1 MNQLLEKAISIAV
14 DSHSGQVNDKAQPYV
29 LHPLRMMFKAVTIEE
44 KIIAVLHDVI
54 EKPTIDLEYL
64 RSVGFSYRIVLGID
78 ALSRRPQENY
88 DKYIDRVAENKLAT
102 KVKIIDL
109 DDNINSLDLDKS
121 QESKSNKF
129 LKYQKARNTLT

>member
-1 MNQLLEKAISIAV
+1 MNQLLGKAISIAV

-54 EKPTIDLEYL
+54 EKTTIDLEYL
-64 RSVGFSYRIVLGID
+64 RSVGFSDRIVLGID

-121 QESKSNKF
+121 QESKSK
-129 LKYQKARNTLT
+129 

>member
-54 EKPTIDLEYL
+54 EKTTIDLEYL
-64 RSVGFSYRIVLGID
+64 RSVGFSDRIVLGID

-109 DDNINSLDLDKS
+109 DDNINSLDLDRS

>member
-1 MNQLLEKAISIAV
+1 VNQLLEKAISIAV
-14 DSHSGQVNDKAQPYV
+14 DSHSGQVNNKAQPYV

-54 EKPTIDLEYL
+54 EKTTIDLEYL
-64 RSVGFSYRIVLGID
+64 RSVGFSDRIVLGID

-109 DDNINSLDLDKS
+109 DDNINSLDLDRF

>member
-54 EKPTIDLEYL
+54 EKTTIDLEYL
-64 RSVGFSYRIVLGID
+64 RSVGFSDRIVLGID

-109 DDNINSLDLDKS
+109 DDNINSLDLDKF

>member
-1 MNQLLEKAISIAV
+1 MNQLLGKAISIAV

-54 EKPTIDLEYL
+54 EKTTIDLEYL
-64 RSVGFSYRIVLGID
+64 RSVGFSDRIVLGID

>member
-1 MNQLLEKAISIAV
+1 MNELLDKAISIAV
-14 DSHSGQVNDKAQPYV
+14 DSHSGQVNDKAEPYV

-54 EKPTIDLEYL
+54 EKTTIDLEYL
-64 RSVGFSYRIVLGID
+64 RSVGFSDRIVLGID

>member
-14 DSHSGQVNDKAQPYV
+14 DSHSGQVNNKAQPYV

-54 EKPTIDLEYL
+54 EKTTIDLEYL
-64 RSVGFSYRIVLGID
+64 RSVGFSDRIVLGID

-109 DDNINSLDLDKS
+109 DDNINSLDLDKF

>member
-1 MNQLLEKAISIAV
+1 VNQLLDKAISIAV

-54 EKPTIDLEYL
+54 EKTTIDLEYL
-64 RSVGFSYRIVLGID
+64 RSVGFSDRIVLGID

>member
-1 MNQLLEKAISIAV
+1 MNQLLDKAISIAV
-14 DSHSGQVNDKAQPYV
+14 ESHSGQVNDKAQPYV

-54 EKPTIDLEYL
+54 EKTTIDLEYL
-64 RSVGFSYRIVLGID
+64 RSVGFSDRIVLGID

>member
-1 MNQLLEKAISIAV
+1 MNELLDKAISIAV
-14 DSHSGQVNDKAQPYV
+14 DSHSGQVNDQSEPYV

-54 EKPTIDLEYL
+54 EKTTIDLEYL
-64 RSVGFSYRIVLGID
+64 RSVGFSDRIVLGID

>member
-1 MNQLLEKAISIAV
+1 MNQLLDKAISIAV
-14 DSHSGQVNDKAQPYV
+14 ESHSGQVNDKAQPYV

-54 EKPTIDLEYL
+54 EKTTIDLEYL
-64 RSVGFSYRIVLGID
+64 RSVGFSDRIVLGID

-129 LKYQKARNTLT
+129 LKYQKARDTLT

>member
-1 MNQLLEKAISIAV
+1 MNQLLDKAISIAV

-54 EKPTIDLEYL
+54 EKTTIDLEYL
-64 RSVGFSYRIVLGID
+64 RSVGFSDRIVLGID

-121 QESKSNKF
+121 KESKSNKF

>member
-1 MNQLLEKAISIAV
+1 MNQLLDKAISIAV

-54 EKPTIDLEYL
+54 EKTTIDLEYL
-64 RSVGFSYRIVLGID
+64 RSVGFSDRIVLGID

-121 QESKSNKF
+121 QENKSNKF

>member
-1 MNQLLEKAISIAV
+1 VNQLLEKAISIAV
-14 DSHSGQVNDKAQPYV
+14 DSHSGQVNNKAQPYV

-54 EKPTIDLEYL
+54 EKTTIDLEYL
-64 RSVGFSYRIVLGID
+64 RSVGFSDRIVLGID

-109 DDNINSLDLDKS
+109 DDNINSLDLDKF

>member
-54 EKPTIDLEYL
+54 EKTTIDLEYL
-64 RSVGFSYRIVLGID
+64 RSVGFSDRIVLGID

-129 LKYQKARNTLT
+129 LKYQKARNRLT

>member
-1 MNQLLEKAISIAV
+1 MNQLLDKAISIAV

-54 EKPTIDLEYL
+54 EKTTIDLEYL
-64 RSVGFSYRIVLGID
+64 RSVGFSDRIVLGID

-109 DDNINSLDLDKS
+109 DDNINSLNLDKS

>member
-1 MNQLLEKAISIAV
+1 MNEQLDKAISIAV
-14 DSHSGQVNDKAQPYV
+14 GSHSGQVNDKAEPYV

-54 EKPTIDLEYL
+54 EKTTIDLEYL
-64 RSVGFSYRIVLGID
+64 RSAGFSDRIVLAID

-109 DDNINSLDLDKS
+109 DDNISSLNLGES
-121 QESKSNKF
+121 QNIESDKF
-129 LKYQKARNTLT
+129 LKYQKARDTLI

>member
-1 MNQLLEKAISIAV
+1 VNQLLEKAISIAV

-54 EKPTIDLEYL
+54 EKTTIDLEYL
-64 RSVGFSYRIVLGID
+64 RSVGFSDRIVLGID

-109 DDNINSLDLDKS
+109 DDNINSLDLDKF